1 MKIGVIGVGA
11 IAQIMH
17 VPYLAELPEADIHAI
32 ADPGANVVETFG
44 NRYNVA
50 NRYTESTALIEDQ
63 ADALDGVVITTPMHT
78 HAEVAVAALE
88 ADLHTFVEKP
98 VAVTPSDAQR
108 VVNAAEETDAV
119 CMVGYM
125 KRFDP
130 GFHRFQSAVDDLSE
144 IDLVTSTVIPPDV
157 GAVIEE
163 NYDIVYADLDES
175 FIEESNEKRRQQLE
189 EAIGTDDETLT
200 QAYDFH
206 LESICHDINAL
217 RSAFGS
223 VERIDHVDLFDDW
236 KFITAQ
242 LRYEGDRRCLL
253 KAGTSDRKW
262 YDERIHVDAPE
273 GSASIEFS
281 NAFIK
286 NTPSDV
292 RAKLG
297 TEETTETQYTPSSDE
312 PFKRELGH
320 FLECIEGSAE
330 PRTPPEESKRD
341 VDLIADLVRTY
352 DQRGEASSV
361 SR

>member
-17 VPYLAELPEADIHAI
+17 VPYLAELPEVDIHAI
-32 ADPGANVVETFG
+32 ADPGENVVESFG
-44 NRYNVA
+44 ERYNVSH
-50 NRYTESTALIEDQ
+50 RYTESAALIDDQ
-63 ADALDGVVITTPMHT
+63 ADALDGVVITTPMQT

-88 ADLHTFVEKP
+88 ADLHSFVEKP

-108 VVNAAEETDAV
+108 VVDAAAETDAT

-130 GFHRFQSAVDDLSE
+130 GFQRFRSAVDELSN
-144 IDLVTSTVIPPDV
+144 IDLVTGTIIPPNV
-157 GAVIEE
+157 GSVIEE
-163 NYDIVYADLDES
+163 NYDIVYADLDDS
-175 FIEESNEKRRQQLE
+175 FIEESNETRRQQVE
-189 EAIGTDDETLT
+189 EAIGTNDETLS

-217 RSAFGS
+217 RSVFGS
-223 VERIDHVDLFDDW
+223 VKRIDHIDVFDDW

-242 LRYEGDRRCLL
+242 LRYEGGQRCLL
-253 KAGTSDRKW
+253 TTGTSDRKW
-262 YDERIHVDAPE
+262 YDERIRVDAPE
-273 GSASIEFS
+273 GSVSIEFS

-297 TEETTETQYTPSSDE
+297 TEETTETKYTPSSDE
-312 PFKRELGH
+312 PFKRELQH
-320 FLECIEGSAE
+320 FLGCIEGTAE

-341 VDLIADLVRTY
+341 VELIADLIRTY
-352 DQRGEASSV
+352 DEKGMENSV

>member
-1 MKIGVIGVGA
+1 MKLGVIGVGA

-17 VPYLAELPEADIHAI
+17 VPYLAELPTADIHAI
-32 ADPGANVVETFG
+32 ADPGENVVETFG
-44 NRYNVA
+44 DRYNVP
-50 NRYTESTALIEDQ
+50 NRYTESAALIEEQ
-63 ADALDGVVITTPMHT
+63 AEELDGVVVTTPMHT

-98 VAVTPSDAQR
+98 VAVTPDDAQD
-108 VVNAAEETDAV
+108 VIDAAAETDAV

-130 GFHRFQSAVDDLSE
+130 GFQKFRAEVDELSE

-163 NYDIVYADLDES
+163 NYDIVYADLDDA
-175 FIEESNEKRRQQLE
+175 FLEESNSKRQQQVE
-189 EAIGTDDETLT
+189 AAIGTDDETLT
-200 QAYDFH
+200 QAYEYH
-206 LESICHDINAL
+206 LESICHDVNAL

-223 VERIDHVDLFDDW
+223 VERIDHVDVFKGW
-236 KFITAQ
+236 KYVTAQ
-242 LRYEGDRRCLL
+242 LRYEGDRRCILESG
-253 KAGTSDRKW
+253 ATDRKW
-262 YDERIHVDAPE
+262 YDERIRVDAPE

-292 RAKLG
+292 RTKLG
-297 TEETTETQYTPSSDE
+297 TEETTETRHTPSSDE
-312 PFKRELGH
+312 PFKRELRH
-320 FLECIEGSAE
+320 FLECIEGETE

-341 VDLIADLVRTY
+341 VELIADLIRTY
-352 DQRGEASSV
+352 DENGEANSV